1 MWQTN
6 LHRIIPNLTWF
17 IAYACGLF
25 SFSYYNLQ
33 QRKLLS
39 FFKHWEN
46 FEINFSNK
54 SDTGASSALVKQKRL
69 AKFMYV
75 SYFVITCGCLLGFC
89 NSLRSSNASFMLS
102 HYQILR
108 DTLTIPFVVT
118 IHLIAIS
125 LVWVSF
131 SLLDIVPAIIFY
143 CASKQIQSIEQE
155 LKNDFGFGLLNVCE
169 NVALLSTKQ
178 FKTEFC
184 IRLRNTWFKYETLF
198 NLIEEANRTFGIL
211 MFINHGIKFS
221 LTCTLT
227 SMALSTTKDAEVD
240 KLAVLTTAITFVF
253 RFLTG
258 LLPTAQLHSSSSNL
272 RATASS
278 LMSQH
283 CYKMSKEERSFAF
296 LFIHRLQDHQLAA
309 CPLNLYYV
317 TYSILLN
324 VFTLTVS
331 YVIILVQL
339 K

>member
-1 MWQTN
+1 MYVLSYFNISSNQTYYCGILLDWCRPVDNKSRINIIAHWVTRTFIFVLLLVLDSFYIFQLVMDLMWQTN

-143 CASKQIQSIEQE
+143 SASK
-155 LKNDFGFGLLNVCE
+155 
-169 NVALLSTKQ
+169 
-178 FKTEFC
+178 
-184 IRLRNTWFKYETLF
+184 
-198 NLIEEANRTFGIL
+198 
-211 MFINHGIKFS
+211 
-221 LTCTLT
+221 
-227 SMALSTTKDAEVD
+227 
-240 KLAVLTTAITFVF
+240 
-253 RFLTG
+253 
-258 LLPTAQLHSSSSNL
+258 
-272 RATASS
+272 
-278 LMSQH
+278 
-283 CYKMSKEERSFAF
+283 
-296 LFIHRLQDHQLAA
+296 
-309 CPLNLYYV
+309 
-317 TYSILLN
+317 
-324 VFTLTVS
+324 
-331 YVIILVQL
+331 
-339 K
+339 

>member
-1 MWQTN
+1 
-6 LHRIIPNLTWF
+6 
-17 IAYACGLF
+17 
-25 SFSYYNLQ
+25 
-33 QRKLLS
+33 
-39 FFKHWEN
+39 
-46 FEINFSNK
+46 
-54 SDTGASSALVKQKRL
+54 
-69 AKFMYV
+69 MYV
-75 SYFVITCGCLLGFC
+75 SYFVITCGCLLGFHLDA
-89 NSLRSSNASFMLS
+89 LRSSNASFMLS
-102 HYQILR
+102 HYKILR
-108 DTLTIPFVVT
+108 ETLTIPFVVT

-143 CASKQIQSIEQE
+143 SASKQIQFIEQE

-169 NVALLSTKQ
+169 NVSLLSTKQ

-240 KLAVLTTAITFVF
+240 KLAVLTTAFTFVF

-258 LLPTAQLHSSSSNL
+258 LLPTAKLHSSSSNL

-278 LMSQH
+278 LMSKH
-283 CYKMSKEERSFAF
+283 CYKMTKEERSFAF
-296 LFIHRLQDHQLAA
+296 LFIHRLQNHQLAA